1 MAVGVL
7 VLLQG
12 EEVSEKHTILGSEE
26 EVDVSLVFLTEGVE
40 VEALD
45 AFSTEALLVVW
56 MVVGVLALLKGEGV
70 LEEQL
75 A

>member
-12 EEVSEKHTILGSEE
+12 EEVSEKHSILGSEE
-26 EVDVSLVFLTEGVE
+26 EVDVSFVFLTEGVE